1 MLLLTRAG
9 HLYETTKQHI
19 FFNHNARAYMYMYMY
34 THMCIMYGRLALRAI
49 NPAYPNLRMSSQ

>member
-1 MLLLTRAG
+1 
-9 HLYETTKQHI
+9 
-19 FFNHNARAYMYMYMY
+19 MY